1 MKRTDATPSS
11 STVVKKL
18 ESHGHC
24 VLYVWYCGIGIK
36 ERALELGGAA
46 KSGGRNLHLPR
57 GRAELQY
64 TVSGRARG
72 RGGGRGVGAY
82 VGPILLSVS

>member
-36 ERALELGGAA
+36 ERALELGGALKA
-46 KSGGRNLHLPR
+46 VGATSTSRVDAPSCNIPCPAGP
-57 GRAELQY
+57 A
-64 TVSGRARG
+64 
-72 RGGGRGVGAY
+72 GGGVAAGSALMLGLY
-82 VGPILLSVS
+82 F